1 MISSLKKNGWGDL
14 VTAHMRKMEI
24 MLFSGNTKKVN
35 ISYFHSIFRPV
46 LIFLLYVFHYSELI
60 TNVCQYSFNLL

>member
-14 VTAHMRKMEI
+14 VTAHKRKMEI
-24 MLFSGNTKKVN
+24 ILFSGNTKKVN

-46 LIFLLYVFHYSELI
+46 DPS